1 MKRVF
6 TVREL
11 MDITES
17 QHGMLCNIVVWS
29 SKTGNDLAS
38 GYTLRAEQFKDCLDM
53 EVKRIGAYK
62 DDLVIT
68 VE

>member
-1 MKRVF
+1 
-6 TVREL
+6 

-29 SKTGNDLAS
+29 CKTGSDLAS
-38 GYTLRAEQFKDCLDM
+38 GYTLRAEQFKEYLDM